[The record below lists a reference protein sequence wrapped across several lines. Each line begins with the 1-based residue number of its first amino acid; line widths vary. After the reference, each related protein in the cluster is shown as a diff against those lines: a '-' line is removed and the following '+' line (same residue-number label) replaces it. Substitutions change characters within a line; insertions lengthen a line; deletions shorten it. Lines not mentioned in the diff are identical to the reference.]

1 MKHTYYFRKTL
12 VKTIPNLSKS
22 KKFRLSKKAAVISN
36 FWLNYRLS
44 DFHAY
49 SDIRSTKGDIRGGGI
64 RGAWEKSLEFDR

>member
-1 MKHTYYFRKTL
+1 M
-12 VKTIPNLSKS
+12 V
-22 KKFRLSKKAAVISN
+22 N
-36 FWLNYRLS
+36 FFWYLEGLNYRLS